1 MIYGN
6 LPQTLKRLT
15 IIRITLVLFSYILFS
30 CNLSSTER
38 ENEEAPAV
46 TAVNYQFLILPNRDP
61 LLGWGYEIYSGEKAI
76 IRQETIPAV
85 NGIVSFKTEEDAAQT
100 AALVIEKLKRGKPPL
115 VSKKELDS
123 LGVDTR
129 LNNH

>member
-6 LPQTLKRLT
+6 LSQTLKKLT
-15 IIRITLVLFSYILFS
+15 TIRITLVLFSYILFS

-46 TAVNYQFLILPNRDP
+46 TVVNYQFLILPNRDP
-61 LLGWGYEIYSGEKAI
+61 LFGWGYEIYSGKKAI

-100 AALVIEKLKRGKPPL
+100 AALVIEKLKKGKPPL
-115 VSKKELDS
+115 VCIKELDS